1 VAVNVVVVPHD
12 PNWFAKFSRESTA
25 VLRALGDTVLAVH
38 HVGSTSIAGVYAK
51 PIVDMLG
58 EVRELGSVDARNEA
72 MADLGYE
79 AMGECGIPG
88 RRYFRKNNALGE
100 REFNVHLF
108 AAGSAAIER
117 HLAFR
122 DFLRAHEDL
131 AAEYS
136 ELKRRLAR
144 QHPDSIDLYMDGKD
158 AFVKEIERQAV
169 AWRRSAQLSPT
180 REVTAAFAAER
191 SR

>member
-1 VAVNVVVVPHD
+1 MNVVVVPHD
-12 PNWFAKFSRESTA
+12 PNWFAKFARESIE

-38 HVGSTSIAGVYAK
+38 HVGSTSIAGIHAK
-51 PIVDMLG
+51 PIVDILV
-58 EVRELGSVDARNEA
+58 EVQQLGSVDARNEA

-122 DFLRAHEDL
+122 DFLRAHEGL

-158 AFVKEIERQAV
+158 AFVKEMERQAV
-169 AWRRSAQLSPT
+169 AWRRSAQLSPA
-180 REVTAAFAAER
+180 REVTEAFAAER

>member
-1 VAVNVVVVPHD
+1 MNVVVVPHD
-12 PNWFAKFSRESTA
+12 PDWFAKFSRESIA

-38 HVGSTSIAGVYAK
+38 HVGSTSIAGVHAK

-58 EVRELGSVDARNEA
+58 EVRQLGSVDACNEA

-100 REFNVHLF
+100 REFNVHIF

-122 DFLRAHEDL
+122 DFLIAHDDL

-158 AFVKEIERQAV
+158 AFVKELERQAV
-169 AWRRSAQLSPT
+169 AWRRSAQLSPA
-180 REVTAAFAAER
+180 REVNEAFAAER
-191 SR
+191 SL

>member
-1 VAVNVVVVPHD
+1 MNVVVVPHD
-12 PNWFAKFSRESTA
+12 PNWFAKFSRESIA

-38 HVGSTSIAGVYAK
+38 HVGSTSVAGIYAK
-51 PIVDMLG
+51 PIVDMLV
-58 EVRELGSVDARNEA
+58 EVRQLGSVDARNEA

-108 AAGSAAIER
+108 AEGSAAIER

-122 DFLRAHEDL
+122 DSLRAHKDL

-158 AFVKEIERQAV
+158 AFVKEMERQAV
-169 AWRRSAQLSPT
+169 AWRRSAQLSPA
-180 REVTAAFAAER
+180 REVTEAFAAER